1 MIVGSRDCQC
11 VLILNGNLRSALH
24 DMDFEF
30 FGNNTFKDD
39 DLICYCFEYTKKNIE
54 EDFTTAGYSTILEKI
69 KREKSINGCNC
80 EIKNPK
86 GK

>member
-1 MIVGSRDCQC
+1 MI
-11 VLILNGNLRSALH
+11 LLNA
-24 DMDFEF
+24 
-30 FGNNTFKDD
+30 NNQNSNFKDD

-54 EDFTTAGYSTILEKI
+54 DDFMTNGSSKILEKI
-69 KREKSINGCNC
+69 KKEKSISGCNC